1 MAVFNLVP
9 VVGCLNCFYFCHL
22 SYGCATEYGINI
34 PFPLIGSDVKT
45 NDATHAPRDCG
56 NIYFLHHE
64 AFWGEQSEHSSWS
77 IWFE

>member
-22 SYGCATEYGINI
+22 SYGCPTEYGINI

-45 NDATHAPRDCG
+45 NDATYAPRDYG

-64 AFWGEQSEHSSWS
+64 AFRDEQSEHSSWS
-77 IWFE
+77 TWFE